1 MYVSE
6 LSLTRGRVRVRR
18 QSAEDRKAQI
28 VTAMLRLADEIG
40 PDRLST
46 TDVARAVGLSQ
57 PAIFRHFPTKGALWL
72 AVAEAVAA
80 RLRDTWERAEAAADT
95 TPDARLR
102 ALIGAQLQAIADT
115 PALPSVLFS
124 RELQVD
130 NPALRDVFRGL
141 LGTFQKRL
149 VAAIRDR
156 QAAGTLHRGLRPE
169 DVAVLF
175 TSLVQGVAIRWT
187 LGARG
192 FDLVDEGLR
201 LFDVQM
207 ALLRGG
213 AAA

>member
-1 MYVSE
+1 MS
-6 LSLTRGRVRVRR
+6 GR
-18 QSAEDRKAQI
+18 QSAEERKTQI
-28 VTAMLRLADEIG
+28 VAEVLRLADEIG

-46 TDVARAVGLSQ
+46 TDVARAIGLSQ

-72 AVAEAVAA
+72 AVAEDIAN
-80 RLRDTWERAEAAADT
+80 RLQGSWAEAEAGAAG
-95 TPDARLR
+95 PQARLR
-102 ALIGAQLQAIADT
+102 ALIGAQLSSISET

-141 LGTFQKRL
+141 LGAFQGRL
-149 VAAIRDR
+149 VAVIRDL
-156 QAAGTLHRGLRPE
+156 QAAGDLKRDVSPE
-169 DVAVLF
+169 DVAILL

-192 FDLVDEGLR
+192 FALVPEGLR

-207 ALLRGG
+207 EVLRAKEG
-213 AAA
+213 ACDA